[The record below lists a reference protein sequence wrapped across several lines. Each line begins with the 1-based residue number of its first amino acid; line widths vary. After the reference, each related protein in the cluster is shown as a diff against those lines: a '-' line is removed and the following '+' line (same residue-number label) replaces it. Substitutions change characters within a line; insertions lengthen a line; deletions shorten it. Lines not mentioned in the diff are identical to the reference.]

1 MDYYADEQTF
11 EYEEYRDFF
20 DDEEEKEVDYD
31 DDAEEKEEEEEKKT
45 EGKSDLFDENDT
57 FQEQYEQINEND
69 FAELTFANL
78 PFSMKDLYGG
88 PMTSLQQIK
97 MLYSNKNEKINFS
110 ELSDI
115 DLFKVIA
122 TISVFTNKVHLLFPR
137 IKVQNL
143 IEDMLSKCDKI
154 PDIKYKNPLA
164 CFLSFICIKRNGQID
179 ETILSEVFK
188 QSAAVK
194 LNEYDIYRYCRMW
207 QKIYGQKIDCE

>member
-31 DDAEEKEEEEEKKT
+31 EDKEEEEEEKET
-45 EGKSDLFDENDT
+45 EGGKLDKGDLFE
-57 FQEQYEQINEND
+57 EQYEQINENE
-69 FAELTFANL
+69 FTELTFANL
-78 PFSMKDLYGG
+78 PFSMKDLYSG

-97 MLYSNKNEKINFS
+97 MLYSNKNEKINFA

-122 TISVFTNKVHLLFPR
+122 TISVFANKVHLLFPQL
-137 IKVQNL
+137 KVQNS

-164 CFLSFICIKRNGQID
+164 CFLSFICVKRNGQID
-179 ETILSEVFK
+179 ETMLTEVFK

-194 LNEYDIYRYCRMW
+194 LDEYDIYRYCRMW
-207 QKIYGQKIDCE
+207 KKIYGQKIECD

>member
-1 MDYYADEQTF
+1 MDYSDEQTF
-11 EYEEYRDFF
+11 EYEEYTDFF
-20 DDEEEKEVDYD
+20 DDEEEEKEVDYGEEV
-31 DDAEEKEEEEEKKT
+31 EEKEEEE
-45 EGKSDLFDENDT
+45 GKEDKQDPIFE
-57 FQEQYEQINEND
+57 EQYEQINEND

-78 PFSMKDLYGG
+78 PFSMKDLYSG

-122 TISVFTNKVHLLFPR
+122 TISVFSNKVHLLLPR

-164 CFLSFICIKRNGQID
+164 CFLSFICIKRDGLINQTMMD
-179 ETILSEVFK
+179 EVFTI
-188 QSAAVK
+188 SPAVK
-194 LNEYDIYRYCRMW
+194 LDNYDVYRYCRMW
-207 QKIYGQKIDCE
+207 QKIYGKKIECD